1 MNNLNK
7 FTKAEL
13 ISKFKKLE
21 TKNSNSKPNNQS
33 KILDFISYFKGLI
46 LKFTLISIIIKT
58 FKKYSLFSKIF
69 RFANWIILS
78 IFGISLIDNFPFNF
92 TKEIRYILSSIV
104 TYFSNTHFYSFIASI
119 FSTKED
125 TSKISIREKPMSWED
140 SRNEYEIKQSKRNS
154 KISEWLNPEPEVK
167 EESNNKKY
175 YAIAGMLILACLSWY
190 YWDEIRTITPTIT
203 NYFRRPR
210 PGNDGI
216 GDGNTGMNNGN
227 IQPSLDN
234 RPNIA
239 DRLKS
244 LVNKTESDQSQ
255 IELQDNTKNVAS
267 TSKLDNSSSDN
278 SMNHYFSKPVEQQM
292 TGLRDITGQDLENE
306 TKSVVNEV
314 SQFLNYYDNAS
325 FPKDVAVSAG
335 IYKLLKDRLEK
346 LMVKN
351 NLFWGEIS
359 DDDKVME
366 KLDRFHE
373 LNSQF
378 VTQHNSPVVE
388 TNNLDNNNQNNSTNN
403 QNILDNQ
410 SDTYEEVAVANIESR
425 MAWSDRA
432 TPSVHS
438 QEINSQI
445 ATPSIHSQEISPDQP
460 VTSNIEQNNLESQ
473 EVTQQT
479 VQPKS
484 TFANLFDSIRKRRD
498 DSHVV
503 GSPSNNISN
512 LIDNADNLDDTELL
526 EAVKGTLKEQV
537 GLKLDITDVKPQVSP
552 QDLPKIDIDS
562 NSSSDNSINQYFP
575 KPDVGQ
581 EEVKSRFTN
590 LFGQI
595 NSRRDD
601 SNVVGSPNISQ
612 IGLQP
617 SPSRLS
623 PLNTKPS
630 ISNLLEDTQAL
641 FDDDDDEILPTSNID
656 KGKGKEISVIDDWD
670 KVETNVQYGDSPTD
684 IVVNLKYDNLWTR
697 INSYRFVMNTG
708 QVIDYPYNFEG
719 DVANKTRN
727 FDLSSRIETDNNSMV
742 ELREILIIDLNYR
755 GNSVWKNS
763 KYSN

>member
-1 MNNLNK
+1 LRDRP
-7 FTKAEL
+7 L
-13 ISKFKKLE
+13 IEGFSDE
-21 TKNSNSKPNNQS
+21 TTRNE
-33 KILDFISYFKGLI
+33 
-46 LKFTLISIIIKT
+46 IKT
-58 FKKYSLFSKIF
+58 
-69 RFANWIILS
+69 
-78 IFGISLIDNFPFNF
+78 
-92 TKEIRYILSSIV
+92 
-104 TYFSNTHFYSFIASI
+104 
-119 FSTKED
+119 
-125 TSKISIREKPMSWED
+125 
-140 SRNEYEIKQSKRNS
+140 KRNS

-167 EESNNKKY
+167 EESNRKY
-175 YAIAGMLILACLSWY
+175 YIIAALLILSCLSWY
-190 YWDEIRTITPTIT
+190 YWDEIRTVTPTIT

-216 GDGNTGMNNGN
+216 GDGNTGMNRGN

-234 RPNIA
+234 RPSIK

-244 LVNKTESDQSQ
+244 LVNKSESEQSQ
-255 IELQDNTKNVAS
+255 IELQDNTQNITSKTDNIAS
-267 TSKLDNSSSDN
+267 TSKLDNSPPSDN
-278 SMNHYFSKPVEQQM
+278 SMNHYFTKPVEQQM
-292 TGLRDITGQDLENE
+292 TGLRDITGQDLTSE

-335 IYKLLKDRLEK
+335 IYKLLKDRLNK
-346 LMVKN
+346 LMDKN

-366 KLDRFHE
+366 KLNRFDE

-378 VTQHNSPVVE
+378 VTQYNSPVVE
-388 TNNLDNNNQNNSTNN
+388 TNNLDNNNQNNNLNNNST
-403 QNILDNQ
+403 NILDNQ

-445 ATPSIHSQEISPDQP
+445 ATPSVHSQDINP
-460 VTSNIEQNNLESQ
+460 SN
-473 EVTQQT
+473 TQDPIVSEQT
-479 VQPKS
+479 VKPKY
-484 TFANLFDSIRKRRD
+484 TFGDMLDSIRKRRD

-512 LIDNADNLDDTELL
+512 LVDNADNLDDTELL
-526 EAVKGTLKEQV
+526 EAVKGTLKENV
-537 GLKLDITDVKPQVSP
+537 GLKLDITDRSQQRSS
-552 QDLPKIDIDS
+552 QDLPNINIDS
-562 NSSSDNSINQYFP
+562 NSSSDNSMNQYFP
-575 KPDVGQ
+575 KPDVDQ
-581 EEVKSRFTN
+581 EEVKSGFTQ
-590 LFGQI
+590 LFSQITKNRKDSVSPQI
-595 NSRRDD
+595 NQLGLQP
-601 SNVVGSPNISQ
+601 GSPN
-612 IGLQP
+612 
-617 SPSRLS
+617 LS

-641 FDDDDDEILPTSNID
+641 FDDDDEDLITSNID
-656 KGKGKEISVIDDWD
+656 KGKAREIPVIDDWD

-742 ELREILIIDLNYR
+742 ELREILIIDLNYK
-755 GNSVWKNS
+755 GNSVWKNN
-763 KYSN
+763 KYS